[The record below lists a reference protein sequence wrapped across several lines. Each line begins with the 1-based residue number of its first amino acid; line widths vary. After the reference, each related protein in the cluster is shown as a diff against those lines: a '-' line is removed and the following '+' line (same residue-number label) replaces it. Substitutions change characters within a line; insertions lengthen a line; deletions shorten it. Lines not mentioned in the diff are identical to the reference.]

1 MLKRYYFILSNLKFR
16 TFAQVELKRQTK
28 TQTQFNSSNKKI
40 CLILELYQ
48 IELLELFETQPCD
61 HVTCKINLSSDLIE
75 FRNIVIKQYL
85 TDLDK
90 IKKDNQSKHQNVD
103 SFIEFSHF
111 TNLDDHQT
119 GRRIAS
125 TRDHPRIESGRIG

>member
-75 FRNIVIKQYL
+75 FRNIVIK
-85 TDLDK
+85 
-90 IKKDNQSKHQNVD
+90 
-103 SFIEFSHF
+103 
-111 TNLDDHQT
+111 
-119 GRRIAS
+119 
-125 TRDHPRIESGRIG
+125 